1 VFPILGTMYDG
12 KEYPEKLLIILG
24 IIERLEG
31 KEAADKYLMCNIH
44 VPELRMIVVENAI
57 AAKH

>member
-1 VFPILGTMYDG
+1 MYDG
-12 KEYPEKLLIILG
+12 KDYPEKLLIILG